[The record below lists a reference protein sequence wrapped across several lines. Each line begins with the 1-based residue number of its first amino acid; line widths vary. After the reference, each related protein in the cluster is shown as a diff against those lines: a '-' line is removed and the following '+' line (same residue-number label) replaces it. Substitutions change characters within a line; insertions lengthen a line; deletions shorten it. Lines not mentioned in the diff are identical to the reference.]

1 MLAGCDRTTPSEWE
15 RKNEA
20 LLEGMQSD
28 EKAPAPPAFPQGA
41 TLLEFEIAGKRDF
54 RNYVDGATLSVDAQ
68 DVRYVFVSRSP
79 SGAENVSYEALRC
92 KTGEY
97 RVYALGRPD
106 RTWGGRPGGG
116 WRPIRES
123 PLPHPRV
130 LYREY
135 FCPQG
140 NAIASVDEGRR
151 ALQDGGHPWTKSF
164 SGDAL
169 RGLGR

>member
-1 MLAGCDRTTPSEWE
+1 
-15 RKNEA
+15 
-20 LLEGMQSD
+20 MQQD
-28 EKAPAPPAFPQGA
+28 EKPPAPPAFPQRA
-41 TLLEFEIAGKRDF
+41 TLLEFEIPGQRDF
-54 RNYVDGATLSVDAQ
+54 RNYVDGATLSVDAKGV
-68 DVRYVFVSRSP
+68 VRYVFVSRSP
-79 SGAENVSYEALRC
+79 SGVENVSYEGLRC
-92 KTGEY
+92 TTGEY

-106 RTWGGRPGGG
+106 RTWGGRLGG
-116 WRPIRES
+116 WRPIKES
-123 PLPHPRV
+123 PLPHQRI